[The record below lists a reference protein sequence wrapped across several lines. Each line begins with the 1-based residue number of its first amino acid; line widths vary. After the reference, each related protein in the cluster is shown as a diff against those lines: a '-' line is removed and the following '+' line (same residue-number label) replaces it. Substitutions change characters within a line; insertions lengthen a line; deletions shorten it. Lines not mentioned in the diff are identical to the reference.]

1 MEMYGTGD
9 VGLVGKHLGNYRLT
23 QLLGRG
29 SFAEVYLAEH
39 RHLKMQAAIK
49 VLHTHIQ
56 EREAEAFYAEART
69 LAQLEHPNIIRVLE
83 GGIDGD
89 VPYLVMA
96 YAPNGTLQ
104 QRYRLGQ
111 CYEPHVILPHVMQI
125 ADALSYAHQRRIVH
139 RDMKPENVLLGVAH
153 EALLSDFG
161 LAVIAHHT
169 HSQHREAFAGS
180 VNYMAPE
187 VIQGHP
193 RPASDQYA
201 LAAIMYT
208 WLSGKPL
215 FAGTFREVLSQH
227 LTLAPTSL
235 TTHLPDVHPGVA
247 HVIERALAKDP
258 HQRFPDISSFARAF
272 EQACLGEPGPYEAGY
287 QAQPGIV
294 ERERIVE
301 IPTGDE
307 ALSTRQIEAE
317 TQRIPASTRR
327 VSRRAVVGSIALGAG
342 IIAVGGGVSWWALRR
357 SEAAQSTPK
366 KSRTSTHSPAQK
378 PLPPFGTRLLIFNGH
393 DIHNDPQQ
401 AGSYN
406 TITALGWSPDG
417 RLIASADLN
426 RILVWDAGQGKLSA
440 QPQEQLGSITR
451 LNWRDNDTLV
461 SINRQQQAGATPGAS
476 ESDVRVWKAHSGVV
490 QAIYH
495 SGGNAIPIV
504 VSPDGKSVLGMKNVS
519 NQENASNLGNLLV
532 WDLVTGET
540 QTTHPG
546 LHLLSNVDA
555 AWSADGKYI
564 ATAFSMGGSSGDV
577 DIALLGIMTWRRD
590 NGSDLVS
597 NPSGEH
603 DALHIAWQPGG
614 RLVATG
620 YIEGHVRV
628 WDAFSGAQ
636 QAIFQAGQHGES
648 VLALGWS
655 PDGTRLAA
663 SIGSLQAQGYVS
675 AVPVWDIAK
684 KQLLGSYAKHTD
696 YVRAMAWSPDST
708 RIASTDGSVVHIWQ
722 AE

>member
-1 MEMYGTGD
+1 MEMYRAGD
-9 VGLVGKHLGNYRLT
+9 TILVGKHLGNYRLT

-89 VPYLVMA
+89 VPYIVMA

-104 QRYRLGQ
+104 QRYLPGQ
-111 CYEPHVILPHVMQI
+111 SYEPRVILSHVLQI
-125 ADALSYAHQRRIVH
+125 ADALQYAHQRRIVH
-139 RDMKPENVLLGVAH
+139 RDLKPENVLLGAAQ

-169 HSQHREAFAGS
+169 QSQRRETFAGS

-201 LAAIMYT
+201 LAAIIYT

-215 FAGTFREVLSQH
+215 FSGTLREILSQH
-227 LTLAPTSL
+227 LTQAPIPL
-235 TTHLPDVHPGVA
+235 TTLLPDVPPGVA
-247 HVIERALAKDP
+247 QVIERALAKDP

-272 EQACLGEPGPYEAGY
+272 ELVSLGELGLYEVGY
-287 QAQPGIV
+287 QAQTGIV
-294 ERERIVE
+294 EHERIVE

-307 ALSTRQIEAE
+307 ALPTRQIEVE
-317 TQRIPASTRR
+317 TQRIPENTRR
-327 VSRRAVVGSIALGAG
+327 VSRRAVIGSIALGAG
-342 IIAVGGGVSWWALRR
+342 IIAVGGGAAWWVLRR
-357 SEAAQSTPK
+357 PEMVQRTPK
-366 KSRTSTHSPAQK
+366 KSPISVHTPSQK
-378 PLPPFGTRLLIFNGH
+378 PVPPPFGTRLLTFNGH

-401 AGSYN
+401 AGSPN
-406 TITALGWSPDG
+406 TITTLAWSPDG
-417 RLIASADLN
+417 KLIASADLN
-426 RILVWDAGQGKLSA
+426 RVLVWDAGQGKLSA
-440 QPQEQLGSITR
+440 NPREQLGSIAR
-451 LNWRDNDTLV
+451 LNWRDNDTIISV
-461 SINRQQQAGATPGAS
+461 NGQQPGAAPGSS
-476 ESDVRVWKAHSGVV
+476 ESGVRVWNAYSGVV
-490 QAIYH
+490 QATYH
-495 SGGNAIPIV
+495 SVENAIPIV
-504 VSPDGKSVLGMKNVS
+504 VSPDGKSVLGAKNAS
-519 NQENASNLGNLLV
+519 NQENTANLGNLLV

-546 LHLLSNVDA
+546 LHLLSYVDA
-555 AWSADGKYI
+555 AWSADGNYV
-564 ATAFSMGGSSGDV
+564 ATAFSMGSSSGDV
-577 DIALLGIMTWRRD
+577 DISLLGIMTWRRD
-590 NGSDLVS
+590 NGSDLAN
-597 NPSGEH
+597 NPAGEH
-603 DALHIAWQPGG
+603 DALNISWQPGG
-614 RLVATG
+614 QLVATG
-620 YIEGHVRV
+620 HIEGDVRV

-648 VLALGWS
+648 ILALAWS

-663 SIGSLQAQGYVS
+663 SIGSFQAQGYVS
-675 AVPVWDIAK
+675 NVQVWDVARRRF
-684 KQLLGSYAKHTD
+684 LGSYAKHTD